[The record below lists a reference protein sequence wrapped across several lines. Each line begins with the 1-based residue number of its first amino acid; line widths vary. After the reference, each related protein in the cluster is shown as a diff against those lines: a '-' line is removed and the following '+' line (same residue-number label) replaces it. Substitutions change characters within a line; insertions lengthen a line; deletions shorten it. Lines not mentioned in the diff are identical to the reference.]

1 MTKKTVEELIEA
13 AAAEAE
19 ATKDGPMPSG
29 TTWTRPNRTRS
40 VVQSV
45 RLPGEAYA
53 AIERIA
59 AENNV
64 SIGALIRGWVLQG
77 LAAEQEST
85 LASAVQLLAADVERI
100 RRLARVAS

>member
-1 MTKKTVEELIEA
+1 MTKTTVEELIDA
-13 AAAEAE
+13 AAAEAD
-19 ATKDGPMPSG
+19 AKDHSLPNG
-29 TTWTRPNRTRS
+29 TTWTRPNRASS

-100 RRLARVAS
+100 RRLTRVAS